1 MSAVCSTKY
10 IVVRHVS
17 HIPEGFAWK

>member
-10 IVVRHVS
+10 IVVRH
-17 HIPEGFAWK
+17 IPEGFAWK